1 MSTKQV
7 IVVRRDL
14 NMPPGKLA
22 SQVAHAAMAFLSRK
36 LKPTHY
42 YNRNNCT
49 VGLSTAE
56 RDWLDNSYAKVV
68 LGVDS
73 EEELEAIAKKAESG
87 YEVHRIVDDGRTV
100 FNGVPTFTCVAIGP
114 QYNFLIDQITG
125 HLRLY

>member
-7 IVVRRDL
+7 IVARRDL

-22 SQVAHAAMAFLSRK
+22 SQVAHAAMAFITHR
-36 LKPTHY
+36 LKTVHH
-42 YNRNNCT
+42 YNRNY
-49 VGLSTAE
+49 GEWQISTAE

-73 EEELEAIAKKAESG
+73 EEELEAICRKAESG

-100 FNGVPTFTCVAIGP
+100 FNGVPTFTCAAIGP
-114 QYNFLIDQITG
+114 NYNFLIDQITG